1 MWLIVSIL
9 VLSFLIFFHELGHFL
24 VARLFGVKVLVF
36 SIGFGKKILTKRI
49 NGTEYAISA
58 IPLGGYVQMKG
69 QDDLNPL
76 ARNEDADS
84 YTTKTPL
91 QKICILFAGSGANL
105 LLAFLL
111 YIYIGLAGIT
121 TLLPVVGESMENSP
135 AQLAGLKEGDKI
147 VRIDSKN
154 IKIWRDI
161 ADYVSD
167 KKEPIN
173 ISFLRGNELHEITLT
188 PQVRDSKNIF
198 GESIKQSFI
207 GVKAK
212 GEIGLVRY
220 GWSEIIP
227 FALNETVYAGKMIL
241 LSVQKLITGIVP
253 TSELGGPIAIVQI
266 ISNATQSG
274 LVALF
279 SITALI
285 SINLGL
291 LNLFPIPALDG
302 GHIIFTL
309 YEWITR
315 KPLSEKVL
323 YRLIIFGWALLL
335 SLMALGIYNDIAR
348 IATNS
353 NDEKIQEIQP
363 SGGENGSEKN
373 TRKSNK
379 TN

>member
-36 SIGFGKKILTKRI
+36 SIGFGKKILTKRV

-76 ARNEDADS
+76 ERNEDTDS
-84 YTTKTPL
+84 YTTKAPW

-121 TLLPVVGESMENSP
+121 TLLPVVGDSMADSP

-167 KKEPIN
+167 KTEPIN
-173 ISFLRGNELHEITLT
+173 ISFLRDNELHTITLT

-212 GEIGLVRY
+212 GEIGLVWY

-227 FALNETVYAGKMIL
+227 FAWNETAYAGKMIL

-315 KPLSEKVL
+315 KPLNEKVL

-353 NDEKIQEIQP
+353 EKIQEIQP
-363 SGGENGSEKN
+363 SGGENGIEKN

-379 TN
+379 TD